1 MEWVPKAL
9 SKGLK
14 LAFESVEDDLYVQ
27 GDEVLLRELL
37 INLIDNAINYSSKD
51 GNIIVSLNSNPTPCL
66 TVEDD
71 GAGIPEK
78 ETNKIFERF
87 YRIPGSAGNGCGL
100 GLAIV
105 KEIADLHN
113 ARIHLGK
120 SEFRSG
126 TRIDLIF

>member
-1 MEWVPKAL
+1 LETTIPDIL
-9 SKGLK
+9 
-14 LAFESVEDDLYVQ
+14 
-27 GDEVLLRELL
+27 
-37 INLIDNAINYSSKD
+37 
-51 GNIIVSLNSNPTPCL
+51 IVSF
-66 TVEDD
+66 
-71 GAGIPEK
+71 
-78 ETNKIFERF
+78 FERF

-113 ARIHLGK
+113 ARIQLGN